1 MNWLITGGAG
11 YIGSHIAELFQK
23 EDINYYCYDDLSSG
37 DASRLSESKKL
48 IIGDITDE
56 HKFANVIKEKKIT
69 GVIHL
74 AAKKSVEE
82 SKKHPEL
89 YEKVNFEGTE
99 NILDICVSNN
109 VKQFIFSSTA
119 AVYGESESGFV
130 SENADVNPISV
141 YGATKLKAENALN
154 RYLDQGLIEGVSLR
168 YFNVIGQSCA
178 DLKDFSSD
186 NLVPR
191 VLSAAYQQYS
201 PQIYGNDY
209 PTSDGTCIRDYV
221 DVRDIARLHLKLC
234 RDYEAS
240 ALPKVLNVGTG
251 VGVSVLEVMHS
262 IYSRLG
268 LDLYPEILPKRQGDP
283 GALIAEIE
291 KMKKEIGFV
300 TKFDFKSSIESLLQ

>member
-37 DASRLSESKKL
+37 DASRLPDSKKL
-48 IIGDITDE
+48 IIGDINDE
-56 HKFANVIKEKKIT
+56 LKFASVIKEMKIT

-82 SKKHPEL
+82 SKEHPEL

-109 VKQFIFSSTA
+109 VRQFIFSSTA

-130 SENADVNPISV
+130 SENADLNPISI
-141 YGATKLKAENALN
+141 YGSTKLKAECALN
-154 RYLDQGLIEGVSLR
+154 SYLDQGLIEGVSLR

-178 DLKDFSSD
+178 DLKDISSD

-191 VLSAAYQQYS
+191 VLSAAYQQYR
-201 PQIYGNDY
+201 PQIYGNNY

-221 DVRDIARLHLKLC
+221 DVRDIARLHVLLC

-240 ALPKVLNVGTG
+240 ELPKVLNVGTG

-268 LDLYPEILPKRQGDP
+268 LNLYPEILPKRQGDP
-283 GALIAEIE
+283 AALIAEIE